1 MSYIK
6 EEKVLNKSYT
16 IQAVHAH
23 HNTNM
28 DEQDELNGDTLMHWG
43 KKNKGK
49 SATELTKEHNAKK
62 ARQRKMEETWK
73 KTKGAAKGAAEKA
86 KSIYGTFKSKKKKKL
101 QEELKF

>member
-28 DEQDELNGDTLMHWG
+28 DEQDELNGDTLMHF
-43 KKNKGK
+43 KKAEKQR
-49 SATELTKEHNAKK
+49 KEHKAKL
-62 ARQRKMEETWK
+62 ARQRKGEKLWK

>member
-43 KKNKGK
+43 KKGK
-49 SATELTKEHNAKK
+49 LAEKKTAEKNAKLK
-62 ARQRKMEETWK
+62 RQRKMEETWK
-73 KTKGAAKGAAEKA
+73 KTKGAAKGAAEKV
-86 KSIYGTFKSKKKKKL
+86 KDIFGKMGGKKKKL

>member
-28 DEQDELNGDTLMHWG
+28 DELNGDTLMHWG
-43 KKNKGK
+43 NKGK
-49 SATELTKEHNAKK
+49 SAKKKTEELNARK
-62 ARQRKMEETWK
+62 ARQRKMEKTWK
-73 KTKGAAKGAAEKA
+73 KTKAAGKGAAETA
-86 KSIYGTFKSKKKKKL
+86 KSIYGKYKSKKKKKL